1 MGKLIQYAS
10 SLFVDKFEKVV
21 SAYLVK
27 PVSPILVL
35 SGNIGKHKSLQT
47 YAFLQHCSRNWD
59 TIVYVPGEYELS
71 DKTLPVFN
79 YPNLYYLNRDT
90 AYINGMYFTG
100 TPYLSLKEREWL
112 IDEISCLETIKPTAI
127 KVVVT
132 HGIPCLSL
140 LGGSYYD
147 PDLDNSLEPRVDAW
161 ISGFSRG
168 AKTHLYDNGVIAA
181 FNARGPLDGP
191 NDFDGKLGWRR
202 DARITIPYHKSSVS
216 GLGTL

>member
-27 PVSPILVL
+27 PVAPILVL
-35 SGNIGKHKSLQT
+35 SGNIGKHKSAQT

-71 DKTLPVFN
+71 DTSVPDFN
-79 YPNLYYLNRDT
+79 YKNLYYLNRDT
-90 AYINGMYFTG
+90 AYINGIYFTG
-100 TPYLSLKEREWL
+100 TPYLYYNERDWVINEVACLDSLKPHAL
-112 IDEISCLETIKPTAI
+112 

-140 LGGSYYD
+140 LGGSFMDRYNEIN
-147 PDLDNSLEPRVDAW
+147 PCVDAW
-161 ISGFSRG
+161 ISGYSRG
-168 AKTHLYDNGVIAA
+168 AKTHLYDNGVVAA
-181 FNARGPLDGP
+181 YNARGPLDGP
-191 NDFDGKLGWRR
+191 NDFDGKLGWTRE
-202 DARITIPYHKSSVS
+202 ARINIPYHEVQ
-216 GLGTL
+216 

>member
-27 PVSPILVL
+27 PVAPILVL
-35 SGNIGKHKSLQT
+35 SGNIGKHKSSQT

-59 TIVYVPGEYELS
+59 SIIYVPGEYELA
-71 DKTLPVFN
+71 DGTTPVFN
-79 YPNLYYLNRDT
+79 FTNLYYLNKDT
-90 AYINGMYFTG
+90 AYLNGMYFTG
-100 TPYLSLKEREWL
+100 TPYLYFNERSWL
-112 IDEISCLETIKPTAI
+112 INEVAGLDAIKPNAI

-132 HGIPCLSL
+132 FGVPCLSL
-140 LGGSYYD
+140 LGGSYIGSAT
-147 PDLDNSLEPRVDAW
+147 DNEIQPCVDAW

-168 AKTHLYDNGVIAA
+168 AKSRLYDNGVVAA

-191 NDFDGKLGWRR
+191 NDFDGKLGWTR
-202 DARITIPYHKSSVS
+202 DAYIIIDRRY
-216 GLGTL
+216 LG

>member
-27 PVSPILVL
+27 PVAPILVL
-35 SGNIGKHKSLQT
+35 SGNIGKHRSLQT
-47 YAFLQHCSRNWD
+47 GAFLQHCSRNWD
-59 TIVYVPGEYELS
+59 SVVYVPGEYELS
-71 DKTLPVFN
+71 DGSLPFFN

-90 AYINGMYFTG
+90 SYINGVYFTG
-100 TPYLSLKEREWL
+100 TPYLCFNERNWL
-112 IDEISCLETIKPTAI
+112 INEISCLDSIKPDAL

-140 LGGSYYD
+140 LGGPYYD
-147 PDLDNSLEPRVDAW
+147 SDAYNKLEPCVDAW

-168 AKTHLYDNGVIAA
+168 AKTHLYDNGVIAT
-181 FNARGPLDGP
+181 FNARGPLDGL
-191 NDFDGKLGWRR
+191 NDFDGKLGWSREAFIR
-202 DARITIPYHKSSVS
+202 IPYRSSR
-216 GLGTL
+216 